1 MGTLADILN
10 AHREELKDHAE
21 RQRIILILCILA
33 TFVSGFIALYT
44 FWTGRF
50 PIPVFQDFMSENKD
64 WTLSIAN
71 FFVATAL
78 TAMFKIWRMRETR
91 IKTLIAE
98 AFLEENDED
107 TALRLILELQLG
119 DTAWLNE
126 QLKLLAARQD
136 TEVTPS

>member
-50 PIPVFQDFMSENKD
+50 PIPVFQDLVSDNKE
-64 WTLSIAN
+64 WTLSAAN
-71 FFVATAL
+71 FFVGTGLGATY
-78 TAMFKIWRMRETR
+78 KIWRMRQTR

-98 AFLEENDED
+98 AFVIENDPD

-126 QLKLLAARQD
+126 QLKLYAAA
-136 TEVTPS
+136 ENIEMYK